1 MAQFIPSLDDIR
13 NLTVKPEEGELYLLE
28 FLNKVLDDT
37 FEVYFNPYMN
47 GDRPDVIIMKKRQGV
62 MIIEVKD
69 WNLDS
74 YELDEKKNW
83 KVKNHKDEFTIK
95 SPISQVLKYKENLFD
110 LHIEKLLE
118 QKIRDIRNFK
128 IVSCAVYFHNA
139 SQKKIED
146 LLVNPFNDDRNYQKF
161 LKYNIDLI
169 GRDSLNNDDF
179 IKILK
184 KRYLISNNLSAF
196 FTDDIYKSIK
206 RFISPTIHMKEEG
219 KGLNYSEQQL
229 KIIYDRNRTQIRVR
243 GVVGS
248 GKTTVLAA
256 RAVELYKKTK
266 GEILIL
272 TFNITLRKFIRDK
285 KNIIR

>member
-196 FTDDIYKSIK
+196 FTDDI
-206 RFISPTIHMKEEG
+206 
-219 KGLNYSEQQL
+219 
-229 KIIYDRNRTQIRVR
+229 
-243 GVVGS
+243 
-248 GKTTVLAA
+248 
-256 RAVELYKKTK
+256 
-266 GEILIL
+266 
-272 TFNITLRKFIRDK
+272 
-285 KNIIR
+285 